1 MKHII
6 IVLANLLLVMG
17 LSGCDGSSSGTS
29 QVVETMVIDQPYTLN
44 IGDEIQKVTPDA
56 STEIVQNS
64 GQDQAQYSLL
74 VGEAEIIRK

>member
-6 IVLANLLLVMG
+6 IVLANFLLVMG
-17 LSGCDGSSSGTS
+17 LSGCGGNSGTS
-29 QVVETMVIDQPYTLN
+29 QVVEIMVIDQPYTLN

-56 STEIVQNS
+56 NIVIVQNS
-64 GQDQAQYSLL
+64 EEDQAKYTLV